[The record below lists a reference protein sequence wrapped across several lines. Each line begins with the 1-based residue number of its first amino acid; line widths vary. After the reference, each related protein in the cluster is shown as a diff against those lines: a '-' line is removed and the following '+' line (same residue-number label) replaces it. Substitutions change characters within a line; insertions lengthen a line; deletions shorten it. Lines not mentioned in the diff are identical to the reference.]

1 MLVWTSKHFPL
12 AAVEQPDTNYL
23 DQEQNPQTE
32 KKKKRTKKG
41 KPKLTYILCCSAIFT
56 LLLVKTAPKPNVHK
70 HQAKKL

>member
-32 KKKKRTKKG
+32 KKKNQKREAKADLH
-41 KPKLTYILCCSAIFT
+41 P
-56 LLLVKTAPKPNVHK
+56 LLLGYIYPP
-70 HQAKKL
+70 LS